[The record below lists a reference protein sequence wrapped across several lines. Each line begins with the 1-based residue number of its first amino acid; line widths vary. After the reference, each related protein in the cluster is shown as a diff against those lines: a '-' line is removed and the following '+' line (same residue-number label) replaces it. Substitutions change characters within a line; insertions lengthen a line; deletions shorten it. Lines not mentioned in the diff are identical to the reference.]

1 MVFFDEN
8 GFTRTTKEDGEKI
21 AKHLNIQNLG
31 PSKIDGYPIVVFS
44 KTNGIYN
51 LYRKYFEGQLIKEI
65 EGCTN
70 RIIIKIFKHNPN
82 LFNVREEKLKRILN
96 EKI

>member
-44 KTNGIYN
+44 ITKTYIYN
-51 LYRKYFEGQLIKEI
+51 FYRKYFEGQLIKEI
-65 EGCTN
+65 N
-70 RIIIKIFKHNPN
+70 RIIIKIFKHNAN
-82 LFNVREEKLKRILN
+82 LFNVSIREEKLKRILN